1 MREGQPLT
9 AQDIKEQIQ
18 QSYQSKTAIRQAKID
33 LILQSSDLVEKDGA
47 AYRVP
52 TGRDSRPAGIIIYG
66 TGKKALVIDM
76 SDPHKASMWE
86 ARFISSP
93 HSQDTYQVTKEAHFI
108 IKDGKQK
115 VLRKY
120 LMKWDGHSWQ
130 KVMLTFTDMELLALS
145 YAAFRL
151 RTEDL
156 QASRETLRQ
165 LGIIS
170 TWKDSPNRMIVMTD
184 EQGRS
189 SAVMESTL
197 VLDTGNLDRLFMGA
211 RGSAAV
217 AEREQLGL
225 VNSAKAHAVYDP
237 EEIEDYIEE
246 GRRLL
251 HRLSFP
257 MASRRW

>member
-52 TGRDSRPAGIIIYG
+52 TGRVSRPAGIIIYG

-93 HSQDTYQVTKEAHFI
+93 HSQDTYQATKEAHFI
-108 IKDGKQK
+108 IKDGKRK

-120 LMKWDGHSWQ
+120 LMKWDGHRYRAFCAGGIFFRSW
-130 KVMLTFTDMELLALS
+130 
-145 YAAFRL
+145 
-151 RTEDL
+151 
-156 QASRETLRQ
+156 
-165 LGIIS
+165 
-170 TWKDSPNRMIVMTD
+170 
-184 EQGRS
+184 
-189 SAVMESTL
+189 
-197 VLDTGNLDRLFMGA
+197 
-211 RGSAAV
+211 
-217 AEREQLGL
+217 
-225 VNSAKAHAVYDP
+225 
-237 EEIEDYIEE
+237 
-246 GRRLL
+246 
-251 HRLSFP
+251 
-257 MASRRW
+257 